1 MLHWY
6 FELSLQ
12 YKIVLLSFLLN
23 ETNEKFPHFGLYQC
37 FTNNTTSTILYFNST
52 IIGPI
57 ANNTSFSYQ
66 MTSSLSN
73 NTYTG
78 WVYNRVTDSSIILI
92 VIIALVVIFI
102 YNRVSLHYKYYNYI
116 LDRQCTMKSQ
126 MKIMTEELNKR
137 DIITMNLIKLCQ
149 KKYQ

>member
-1 MLHWY
+1 
-6 FELSLQ
+6 
-12 YKIVLLSFLLN
+12 
-23 ETNEKFPHFGLYQC
+23 
-37 FTNNTTSTILYFNST
+37 
-52 IIGPI
+52 
-57 ANNTSFSYQ
+57 

-102 YNRVSLHYKYYNYI
+102 YNRVSFHYKYYNYI